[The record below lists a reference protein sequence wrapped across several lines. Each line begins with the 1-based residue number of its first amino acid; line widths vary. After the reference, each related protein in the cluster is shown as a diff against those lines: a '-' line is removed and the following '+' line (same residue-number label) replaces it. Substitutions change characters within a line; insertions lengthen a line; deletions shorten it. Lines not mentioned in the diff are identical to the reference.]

1 MNLLYFIDDWVEV
14 CNTFQVD
21 MQVQAILNSTQKGTL
36 ISCFHKQY
44 LSNIYIYSDFSV
56 VSRSFTC

>member
-21 MQVQAILNSTQKGTL
+21 MQVQAILNSTKKGML
-36 ISCFHKQY
+36 ISCFHRQYLIKQY
-44 LSNIYIYSDFSV
+44 LYSDFSV